1 MTPLPTGKDAN
12 KHTGRKDWLN
22 MTAPCLF
29 EGRPPVFGKANKKNK
44 GTFAAVGCRKVEGKH
59 GSWAHRSAHGS
70 KFMVIR
76 HCAPMGRMSERSR
89 WRRAITRASAFARR
103 CWLSVSVRC
112 SPRESLAYD
121 SLVSLAYDRR
131 ADSRPDAPVL

>member
-1 MTPLPTGKDAN
+1 MTPLPTGKDVS

-22 MTAPCLF
+22 MAASSWKT
-29 EGRPPVFGKANKKNK
+29 KNRRQ
-44 GTFAAVGCRKVEGKH
+44 CRKVQGKE

-76 HCAPMGRMSERSR
+76 HCAPMGRTSERSR